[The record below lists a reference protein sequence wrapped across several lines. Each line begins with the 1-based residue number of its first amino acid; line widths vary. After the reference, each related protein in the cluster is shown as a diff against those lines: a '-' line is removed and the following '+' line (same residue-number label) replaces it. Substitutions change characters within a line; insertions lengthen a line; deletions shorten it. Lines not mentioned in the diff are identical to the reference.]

1 MVRFSVPHAGW
12 AFIALA
18 HREVRML
25 IIGVPAALI
34 ALFALLEL
42 VGAVRDPAAAAL
54 PGSRPVLLRPCDPGG
69 SALLPSSGARLRSVV
84 RIPSPLDL
92 ELPCPVRACTH

>member
-1 MVRFSVPHAGW
+1 VQFSVPHAGW

-25 IIGVPAALI
+25 LIGVPAALI

-42 VGAVRDPAAAAL
+42 VGAFRESRRRDL
-54 PGSRPVLLRPCDPGG
+54 PVVSAGPVATL
-69 SALLPSSGARLRSVV
+69 
-84 RIPSPLDL
+84 
-92 ELPCPVRACTH
+92 